1 MQFSLPQLHLYAEAR
16 PLPPDDYAWHF
27 VLQSPDCAL
36 HLDVTDQEPG
46 SPLERIELLAVV
58 RGLEALDQPSRVSL
72 VTPSRYVSHGLRF
85 GLAEWRESGWLW
97 ESFGQMTPIKHEDLW
112 RRIDQALEFHRV
124 QCRTCRVDAAH
135 SAVPEPTA
143 VRRKSRSI
151 PTRHEGGARIVLAK
165 REKVSV
171 ADVRTPWLSLR
182 QRVAGVLLG
191 LGQAIAP
198 EAATVG

>member
-1 MQFSLPQLHLYAEAR
+1 MQASLPQLHLFAEAR

-27 VLQSPDCAL
+27 VLQSPDRSL

-46 SPLERIELLAVV
+46 APLERIELLAVV
-58 RGLEALDQPSRVSL
+58 RGLESLDQPSRVSL

-85 GLAEWRESGWLW
+85 GLDEWRESGWLW
-97 ESFGQMTPIKHEDLW
+97 ESFGQMTSIKHEDLW

-124 QCRTCRVDAAH
+124 QCRTCRVDVAH
-135 SAVPEPTA
+135 PPVPEPVA
-143 VRRKSRSI
+143 VRRKSRPVS
-151 PTRHEGGARIVLAK
+151 PRRETGKRIVLAK
-165 REKVSV
+165 RERVSV

-198 EAATVG
+198 EAVAAG